1 MPTAVPSGAVSGA
14 TPSGGVVQGI
24 FISESMNNGR
34 VPKEDVEAA
43 IKMLEGAY
51 QSHIDEMEKITK
63 AKSNGYPRKKGQS
76 PLYVWQLRFLR
87 PEIKTEL
94 AKYVNI

>member
-43 IKMLEGAY
+43 IKMKPA
-51 QSHIDEMEKITK
+51 
-63 AKSNGYPRKKGQS
+63 
-76 PLYVWQLRFLR
+76 LRMATSFF
-87 PEIKTEL
+87 
-94 AKYVNI
+94 AS

>member
-51 QSHIDEMEKITK
+51 QSHIDEMEKIKK
-63 AKSNGYPRKKGQS
+63 AKSNGYPRKPG
-76 PLYVWQLRFLR
+76 
-87 PEIKTEL
+87 
-94 AKYVNI
+94 

>member
-1 MPTAVPSGAVSGA
+1 MVYDYVKKNASSVKQNDKA
-14 TPSGGVVQGI
+14 GV

-51 QSHIDEMEKITK
+51 QSHIDEMEKIKK
-63 AKSNGYPRKKGQS
+63 AKSNGYPRKKG
-76 PLYVWQLRFLR
+76 
-87 PEIKTEL
+87 
-94 AKYVNI
+94 

>member
-1 MPTAVPSGAVSGA
+1 MIKQADRMPTAVPSGAVSGA

-51 QSHIDEMEKITK
+51 QSQDR
-63 AKSNGYPRKKGQS
+63 KS
-76 PLYVWQLRFLR
+76 V
-87 PEIKTEL
+87 
-94 AKYVNI
+94 V